1 MAAVV
6 FLAFA
11 LAYFFS
17 ALVRAITA
25 TLSPTLTSEFN
36 LNAQD
41 LGLLAGGYFLGF
53 SLTQLPLGRWL
64 DQHGPKKVILAF
76 LTFAVLGCLAFAWA
90 DSFHGLLAARVLCG
104 MGVSAC
110 LMAPLMGYRRW
121 FDAST
126 QLRNNSWMLM
136 TGSLGM
142 LAATLPVQWLMP
154 IWGWRALFVMLGV
167 MIAIAMA
174 LIALVVPE
182 WRKQLSSLVNTAPPR
197 DDDGSYREI
206 WRSAYFWRMT
216 PIGFFTYGGMV
227 AIQTL
232 WAGPWMT
239 QVAGWT
245 AGEAAQGLFLINFC
259 MLLSF
264 WLWGL
269 FMPGLARRG
278 ITVERL
284 IAWGIPLSFVVI
296 GVLVWLGPAV
306 GSAAAVGVA
315 LLCVTSTFV
324 SLAQPAV
331 GMAFPSHL
339 AGRALSAYNLVVFA
353 GIFVVQ
359 WGIGLLVDAGLE
371 LGLSKPAAYQFA
383 LGSFGICSVFSCALR
398 ACALHVFPDCAAGVL
413 AIDVLPDD
421 PPEVSL
427 AKARN
432 AMAALNSPEVL
443 LLSDV
448 FGATPCNVAQK
459 LHDGL
464 HTRLLA
470 GANLP
475 MLLRSV
481 CYRHEGLE
489 ALATRAHAGGTQGVM
504 PERDMPQA
512 TTTISNKLG
521 LHARASAKL
530 TKLAGS
536 FPCEVWMSKGE
547 RRINAKSIMGVMM
560 LAAGLGSEVVL
571 ETSGE
576 REQEG
581 LDALLALIGD
591 KFGEGE

>member
-1 MAAVV
+1 MSTATHPDHLPRRMAVVV

-25 TLSPTLTSEFN
+25 TLSPTLTQEFQ
-36 LNAQD
+36 LSAQD

-76 LTFAVLGCLAFAWA
+76 LSFAVLVCLAFSWA

-110 LMAPLMGYRRW
+110 LMAPLTGYRRW

-126 QLRNNSWMLM
+126 QLRTNSWMLM

-167 MIAIAMA
+167 MIAIAML
-174 LIALVVPE
+174 LITLVVPV
-182 WRKQLSSLVNTAPPR
+182 WQKTTPTAATAQKPL

-245 AGEAAQGLFLINFC
+245 AGEAAQGLFLINLA
-259 MLLSF
+259 MLVTF

-269 FMPGLARRG
+269 ITPGLARRG
-278 ITVERL
+278 IPVEHL
-284 IAWGIPLSFVVI
+284 IAWGVPLSFLVM
-296 GVLVWLGPAV
+296 GALVWMGPDV
-306 GSAAAVGVA
+306 GDGAAVGVA

-324 SLAQPAV
+324 ALAQPAV

-359 WGIGLLVDAGLE
+359 WGIGLLVDAGLGI
-371 LGLSKPAAYQFA
+371 GLTKPAAYQAA
-383 LGSFGICSVFSCALR
+383 LACFGVCSVLSWLYF
-398 ACALHVFPDCAAGVL
+398 
-413 AIDVLPDD
+413 
-421 PPEVSL
+421 
-427 AKARN
+427 
-432 AMAALNSPEVL
+432 L
-443 LLSDV
+443 LKRPV
-448 FGATPCNVAQK
+448 QP
-459 LHDGL
+459 
-464 HTRLLA
+464 
-470 GANLP
+470 
-475 MLLRSV
+475 
-481 CYRHEGLE
+481 
-489 ALATRAHAGGTQGVM
+489 
-504 PERDMPQA
+504 
-512 TTTISNKLG
+512 
-521 LHARASAKL
+521 
-530 TKLAGS
+530 
-536 FPCEVWMSKGE
+536 
-547 RRINAKSIMGVMM
+547 
-560 LAAGLGSEVVL
+560 
-571 ETSGE
+571 
-576 REQEG
+576 
-581 LDALLALIGD
+581 
-591 KFGEGE
+591 